1 MFEAMLANAMRICE
15 AKFGTM
21 FLREGDAF
29 RTVALH
35 NAPPAYV
42 ELRTRNPVIHPHP
55 STALSRLVATRQV
68 VHIPDILVD
77 PGYLDGR
84 SEFRRHL

>member
-1 MFEAMLANAMRICE
+1 MLENAVRICE

-21 FLREGDAF
+21 FLREEDAF

-35 NAPPAYV
+35 NAPHAYA
-42 ELRTRNPVIHPHP
+42 ELRRRNPLILLYPA
-55 STALSRLVATRQV
+55 SALRRLVATRQM
-68 VHIPDILVD
+68 VHITDILVD
-77 PGYLDGR
+77 QGVSRGR

>member
-1 MFEAMLANAMRICE
+1 MLANAVRICE

-42 ELRTRNPVIHPHP
+42 ELRTAQSGNPSSPVNRPF
-55 STALSRLVATRQV
+55 SSRRDEASGPYPRHFGGSGVSR
-68 VHIPDILVD
+68 
-77 PGYLDGR
+77 GR